1 MPKQVLGGLMASPIE
16 QLIVESQEQYRR
28 YYELYG
34 ARPVTGTGFLEL
46 ARVARSLSQN
56 VQDARE
62 GIRALRFSSAV
73 IDTYSAATAADHQ
86 PLEAAARAG
95 HVAAHAA
102 DGSAEIN
109 VTGAAD
115 ILGIAREETAQIA
128 AVPDPDSAEGQTA
141 IVAIISK
148 HQSKAAQTLAESAAK
163 QQALGQQAAGAG
175 EPTGAKPLDQKV
187 PTSPDDTII
196 NDNGG
201 KPHISLVD
209 SHTGPS
215 PQPVTPGT
223 QPQIGPFPVPPQV
236 AAAAQPL
243 HPGNDPLTRLLLPST
258 APAALPEDAV
268 TAAMRQIVSAPHT
281 FTPEQLKL
289 LLSSAPQITPGEP
302 LFEALTRL
310 SQGQVPSG
318 PITLSLSD
326 LRTLVD
332 AEVSSKLS
340 EAEKFSLDKMLF
352 KAGEGCLFAG
362 GGAAIPGLLGG
373 PFEPLAVA
381 GACVLGGVT
390 DAGKYAVDQAVK

>member
-1 MPKQVLGGLMASPIE
+1 MASPIE
-16 QLIVESQEQYRR
+16 QLIVESQEQYQR

-34 ARPVTGTGFLEL
+34 TRPVTGEGFVEF
-46 ARVARSLSQN
+46 ANVAGSLSRN
-56 VQDARE
+56 VQDTRD
-62 GIRALRFSSAV
+62 GIRATRFSSTV

-86 PLEAAARAG
+86 PLEAAAQAG
-95 HVAAHAA
+95 HIAARAA
-102 DGSAEIN
+102 DSSAEVNIA
-109 VTGAAD
+109 GAAE

-141 IVAIISK
+141 ILAIISK
-148 HQSKAAQTLAESAAK
+148 HQSKAAKTVAESSAK
-163 QQALGQQAAGAG
+163 QQAIGQRAAG
-175 EPTGAKPLDQKV
+175 TGQGLTGTKPADQKI
-187 PTSPDDTII
+187 PTSPDDKII
-196 NDNGG
+196 NGNGDR
-201 KPHISLVD
+201 PHIELVDD

-215 PQPVTPGT
+215 PQPVAPGT

-236 AAAAQPL
+236 AAAAPPL
-243 HPGNDPLTRLLLPST
+243 RPGDDPLTRVLLPST

-268 TAAMRQIVSAPHT
+268 TSAMRQVVSTPHT

-289 LLSSAPQITPGEP
+289 LLSSAPQINPGEP

-310 SQGQVPSG
+310 SHGQIPSG

-326 LRTLVD
+326 LKTLVD

-352 KAGEGCLFAG
+352 KAGEGCIFAG
-362 GGAAIPGLLGG
+362 GGAALPGLLGG

-381 GACVLGGVT
+381 GACILGGVT
-390 DAGKYAVDQAVK
+390 DAGKYAVDQAAK